1 MVVGLLVWEAALSH
15 AVDYVGRWRVERLA
29 ECVVGV
35 LEAEPVG
42 ARVWLDYGALLGA
55 ARHGGFIP
63 HDRISRG
70 NGDID
75 LAVPAEDLAG
85 GGARAALGAGVAKCG
100 AFVLW
105 RDGWFNTNVMA
116 LVGYRTALGM
126 RVSLLRVYDWLVPG
140 IYLDF
145 DEWVPHPTEPDA
157 VWAPLDKDMPLVPL
171 ARALPTRRCAF
182 GRVQLPCP
190 RDVDFVLREHYGDNW
205 RVPLLRD
212 GSPAV
217 ARGWWPRW
225 PGLG

>member
-42 ARVWLDYGALLGA
+42 ARVWLDY
-55 ARHGGFIP
+55 
-63 HDRISRG
+63 
-70 NGDID
+70 
-75 LAVPAEDLAG
+75 
-85 GGARAALGAGVAKCG
+85 GAGVAKCG